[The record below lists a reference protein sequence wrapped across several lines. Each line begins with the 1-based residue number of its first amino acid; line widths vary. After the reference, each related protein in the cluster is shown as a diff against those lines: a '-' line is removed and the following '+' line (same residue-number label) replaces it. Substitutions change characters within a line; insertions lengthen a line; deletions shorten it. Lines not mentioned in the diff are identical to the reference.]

1 MATVVPEESAS
12 TKQRK
17 LKKQAARLSRQLGRS
32 EYTPSDPVSDVESPG
47 VEFDGDIDTTAESP
61 VQKEKEPTSPPAS
74 PDNYQPTDHDSSFQ
88 EYNFCESQEIPETD
102 LIKFVSSEGGL
113 FVNNKFLPSE
123 SSSAVAGELSS
134 ELADCEDLGLDWDTP
149 PGSFESLSPL
159 FDGEEVMDYGF
170 SDPIAI
176 W

>member
-12 TKQRK
+12 TKKRK
-17 LKKQAARLSRQLGRS
+17 LQKQAERLSRQLRRS
-32 EYTPSDPVSDVESPG
+32 QYTPSDPVSDVESPD
-47 VEFDGDIDTTAESP
+47 VEFDGDIDTPAESP
-61 VQKEKEPTSPPAS
+61 AQKETEPLS
-74 PDNYQPTDHDSSFQ
+74 PDNSQLTDHDASFR
-88 EYNFCESQEIPETD
+88 EYNFCESQEIPETE
-102 LIKFVSSEGGL
+102 LIKFVSSDAGL

-123 SSSAVAGELSS
+123 SGSAVAGGSSS
-134 ELADCEDLGLDWDTP
+134 ELADCEDLGIDWDTP

-170 SDPIAI
+170 SDAI